1 MINMNKMQ
9 KTVDGLL
16 SVFTTLIN
24 TLESNI
30 SELNSGIQKNKATI
44 NALEEQNVTYSNKID
59 EYAALATNVKGLI
72 NHN

>member
-44 NALEEQNVTYSNKID
+44 TALEEQNVTYSNKID